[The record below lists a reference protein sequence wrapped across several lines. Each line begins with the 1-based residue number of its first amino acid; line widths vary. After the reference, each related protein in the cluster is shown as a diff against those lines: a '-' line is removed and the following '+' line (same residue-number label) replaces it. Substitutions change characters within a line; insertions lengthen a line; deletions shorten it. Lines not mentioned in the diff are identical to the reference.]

1 MARTPSTMLPLGTE
15 APDFRLPDFAGQM
28 HALADFRDRSALL
41 VVFICGH
48 CPFVR
53 HIRGEFARYAR
64 EYRARGLAVVA
75 INSNDLAAYP
85 QDGPDGMR
93 AEAAELGYDFPYL
106 LDETQAVAKGYR
118 AACTPDFY
126 LFDADRRLVYRGQF
140 DSSRPGN
147 GQAVTGADLRAAT
160 TAVLEG
166 RPPRAQ
172 QTPSIGCNIKWK
184 PGNEPNYT

>member
-85 QDGPDGMR
+85 QDGPDRMR
-93 AEAAELGYDFPYL
+93 AEAAELGVGRGGPER
-106 LDETQAVAKGYR
+106 DEGESG
-118 AACTPDFY
+118 D
-126 LFDADRRLVYRGQF
+126 
-140 DSSRPGN
+140 
-147 GQAVTGADLRAAT
+147 
-160 TAVLEG
+160 EG
-166 RPPRAQ
+166 
-172 QTPSIGCNIKWK
+172 
-184 PGNEPNYT
+184 

>member
-28 HALADFRDRSALL
+28 HVLADFRDRSALL

-85 QDGPDGMR
+85 HDGPDGMR

-184 PGNEPNYT
+184 PGNEPDYT

>member
-106 LDETQAVAKGYR
+106 LDETQVVAKGYR
-118 AACTPDFY
+118 AACTPDFF

-184 PGNEPNYT
+184 PGNEPDYT